1 MGRLLLIC
9 RLAAGDVRHRAVS
22 AVLLVLAI
30 TTAATTLTLGLA
42 LHGLSD
48 QPNLAYQQTRALTA
62 GPDVVA
68 VVSPSG
74 GPAGGNGP
82 KGGGGGGSAADAAA
96 LTSLTRTSGVVAH
109 SGPYPFT
116 FATLRGN
123 GYEAGAE
130 VEGRDQAAVPVDQ
143 PALTQGG
150 WVRPGA
156 VVLER
161 SFAEDLGVGAG
172 GRVTLNGRSFRVA
185 GVAVTTA
192 TDLTDPQICGSG
204 CDLPASALGNPGL
217 VWMTRADA
225 VSLATAAQPLSYTL
239 NLKLADP
246 ADADAFANAYDNANT
261 SASAPGL
268 QSWVSLAWGTQT
280 QVRSEQLLLLI
291 GSQLLGLLAIA
302 SVAVLVGGRMAEQTR
317 RVGLLKAVG
326 STPGLVA
333 TVLLAEH
340 LVLAVVAAAL
350 GLLIGW
356 LIAPLL
362 TSPGAALIGS
372 SGTPPVTLATIAIVT
387 GVAVAVAALATLVPA
402 IRAARTS
409 TVGALADSARPPR
422 RRARVIAT
430 TARLPVALMF
440 GLRVAARRP
449 RRIVLNVLSVAVTA
463 SGIVAVLM
471 VHAHFDASFR
481 TDGGLIDPQ
490 NARLSQVVTVISVA
504 LVLLAA
510 INAILITWAT
520 VLDAR
525 HTSALARALGATPQ
539 QVSAGLSAA
548 QVLPALV
555 GALLGIPGGIA
566 LVSLVNQDGKTL
578 TLPPLWW
585 LVDTVLGT
593 AAAVAAI
600 TVVPAWLGTRRPA
613 SEVLQAD

>member
-1 MGRLLLIC
+1 MGRVLLIC
-9 RLAAGDVRHRAVS
+9 RLAVGDVRHRPVS

-30 TTAATTLTLGLA
+30 MTAATTLTLGLA

-48 QPNLAYQQTRALTA
+48 QPNQAYQQTRTLTA
-62 GPDVVA
+62 GPDIVA
-68 VVSPSG
+68 AV
-74 GPAGGNGP
+74 GP
-82 KGGGGGGSAADAAA
+82 GGGGAKGAAGGGPPADVAA
-96 LTSLTRTSGVVAH
+96 LTPLTHASGVVAH
-109 SGPYPFT
+109 SGPYPYT
-116 FATLRGN
+116 GATLRAN
-123 GYEAGAE
+123 GHEAGAQ
-130 VEGRDQAAVPVDQ
+130 VEGRDQAAAPVDQ
-143 PALTQGG
+143 PKLTQGR
-150 WVRPGA
+150 WVRPGE

-172 GRVTLNGRSFRVA
+172 GQITLNGRSFRVS

-192 TDLTDPQICGSG
+192 TDLTDPQLCSSN
-204 CDLPASALGNPGL
+204 CDLPISELGNPGL

-225 VSLATAAQPLSYTL
+225 VSLATAAEPLSYTL

-268 QSWVSLAWGTQT
+268 QSWESLAWGTGS
-280 QVRSEQLLLLI
+280 QVRSEQFLLLI

-302 SVAVLVGGRMAEQTR
+302 SVAVLVGGRMTEQTR

-326 STPGLVA
+326 STPALVA
-333 TVLLAEH
+333 AVLLAEH
-340 LVLAVVAAAL
+340 LILAVAAAAM

-356 LIAPLL
+356 LIAPAL
-362 TSPGAALIGS
+362 TSPGAILLGS
-372 SGTPPVTLATIAIVT
+372 AGTPPVTLATVAIVV
-387 GVAVAVAALATLVPA
+387 GVALAVAALATLVPA

-422 RRARVIAT
+422 RRARVIAV
-430 TARLPVALMF
+430 TAWLPVPLLF
-440 GLRVAARRP
+440 GLRVATRRT
-449 RRIVLNVLSVAVTA
+449 RRIVLNVVSVAVTA

-471 VHAHFDASFR
+471 VHAHFDASSIAS
-481 TDGGLIDPQ
+481 GGLTDPQ

-504 LVLLAA
+504 LVMLGA
-510 INAILITWAT
+510 INAILLTWTT

-555 GALLGIPGGIA
+555 GALLGIPGGIGLVTA
-566 LVSLVNQDGKTL
+566 LNSDNKRL

-585 LVDTVLGT
+585 LVATVLGT

-600 TVVPAWLGTRRPA
+600 TVVPAWLGTRRPVG
-613 SEVLQAD
+613 EVLQSELA

>member
-1 MGRLLLIC
+1 MGRVLLIC
-9 RLAAGDVRHRAVS
+9 RLGVGDVRHRPAS

-30 TTAATTLTLGLA
+30 MTAATTLTLGLA
-42 LHGLSD
+42 LAGTSN
-48 QPNLAYQQTRALTA
+48 QPYQQTRALTA

-68 VVSPSG
+68 EVQTNLGPGGVPIPG
-74 GPAGGNGP
+74 GPP
-82 KGGGGGGSAADAAA
+82 ADVAA
-96 LTSLTRTSGVVAH
+96 LTPLTHASGVVAH
-109 SGPYPFT
+109 SGPYPLT
-116 FATLRGN
+116 SATLQVN
-123 GYEAGAE
+123 GRAAGAQ
-130 VEGRDQAAVPVDQ
+130 VEGRDEAAAPVDQ
-143 PALTQGG
+143 PKLTQGR
-150 WVRPGA
+150 WVRPGE

-161 SFAEDLGVGAG
+161 SFADDLGVGAG
-172 GRVTLNGRSFRVA
+172 GQVTLNGRSFRVA
-185 GVAVTTA
+185 GVAVTA
-192 TDLTDPQICGSG
+192 ASDLSDPQICSSG
-204 CDLPASALGNPGL
+204 CDLTNSPKGNPGL
-217 VWMTRADA
+217 VWTTRADA

-246 ADADAFANAYDNANT
+246 ADADAFANGYDNANAT
-261 SASAPGL
+261 ASAPGL
-268 QSWVSLAWGTQT
+268 QSWESIAWGYGSL
-280 QVRSEQLLLLI
+280 VRSEQFLLLI
-291 GSQLLGLLAIA
+291 GSWLLGLLAVA

-333 TVLLAEH
+333 AVLLAEH

-350 GLLIGW
+350 GLLVGW
-356 LIAPLL
+356 LVAPLL
-362 TSPGAALIGS
+362 TSPGAALLGS
-372 SGTPPVTLATIAIVT
+372 AGAPPVTVPTIAFVV
-387 GVAVAVAALATLVPA
+387 GVAVAVAAVATLVPA

-422 RRARVIAT
+422 RRPRVIAVS
-430 TARLPVALMF
+430 ARLPVPLLF

-449 RRIVLNVLSVAVTA
+449 RRVVLNTISIAVSA

-471 VHAHFDASFR
+471 VHAHFDAR
-481 TDGGLIDPQ
+481 ANAGLADPQ

-504 LVLLAA
+504 LVVLAA
-510 INAILITWAT
+510 VNVILLTWTT

-566 LVSLVNQDGKTL
+566 LVSAVNKDGKQI

-585 LVDTVLGT
+585 LVATVLVT
-593 AAAVAAI
+593 VAVVAAI
-600 TVVPAWLGTRRPA
+600 TIVPAWLGTRRPVG
-613 SEVLQAD
+613 EVLQSETA